1 MKNPIGLTFAITA
14 LALSLSGCDKPP
26 STKEKAIL
34 NVDVVEIGDDS
45 MGSELHFPAIAA
57 AADRAELSFLVAGEI
72 NKINVNAGDIVE
84 KDTVLA
90 TLDPTEYKLQVD
102 NAQAKFDVVDSQYRR
117 SKPLV
122 DKGLLAKSQF
132 DEIGAQRAIAKAELE
147 LAKLK
152 LSYTELKAPVNGV
165 ISRVPVEQFET
176 VGIGQ
181 SILNIHDATQVD
193 IRIQVPDV
201 LFSKHGGKTRE
212 ENNATISPHV
222 RTDDGKA
229 YPASVKEYTAQPDPE
244 TGSFMVT
251 LTMPMPE
258 DKFIL
263 DGMTVEVV
271 VEELGLYNDRA
282 SQIEIPIETVFNE
295 DGDALASPN
304 KFVWVV
310 GADNTVEKRKVN
322 VGELTPKGVLVTS
335 GLKRGDKVVSE
346 GVNRLRAGQSV
357 NIVAKKEIN

>member
-1 MKNPIGLTFAITA
+1 MKNPIGLTVAMTA
-14 LALSLSGCDKPP
+14 LALSLSGCGEAPQ
-26 STKEKAIL
+26 SKEKALL

-45 MGSELHFPAIAA
+45 LGSELHFPAIAA

-72 NKINVNAGDIVE
+72 NKINVKAGDIVK

-90 TLDPTEYKLQVD
+90 TLDPTDYKLQVD
-102 NAQAKFDVVDSQYRR
+102 NAKARFDVVDSQYRR

-152 LSYTELKAPVNGV
+152 LSYTELKAPVDGV
-165 ISRVPVEQFET
+165 ISRVPVQQFEN

-212 ENNATISPHV
+212 ENNATIRPHV
-222 RTDDGKA
+222 RTEDGKE
-229 YPASVKEYTAQPDPE
+229 YRASVKEFTAQPDPE

-282 SQIEIPIETVFNE
+282 SQVEIPMETVFNE
-295 DGDALASPN
+295 DGDALDPSN

-310 GADNTVEKRKVN
+310 GADNTVEKRKVK
-322 VGELTPKGVLVTS
+322 VGELTPTGVLVTN
-335 GLKRGDKVVSE
+335 GLERGDKVVSE

-357 NIVAKKEIN
+357 NIVANKEIN